1 MTGRSEE
8 DVVVALHDAKDDPH
22 RAVEI
27 LLEGE
32 GEQVLVDVDENL
44 NVNLKLFCLYDQLFK
59 YVDNKLWTI
68 HWSHLLLRFQGEWVE
83 QGKKKKRSNT
93 LKSDKETHSN
103 HQDADRIDERPD
115 RLHERPEH
123 DRFEAPSR

>member
-1 MTGRSEE
+1 MPLLQLSEMTGRSEE

-32 GEQVLVDVDENL
+32 GEQVLAYIDVDENL

-59 YVDNKLWTI
+59 YVDNKL
-68 HWSHLLLRFQGEWVE
+68 
-83 QGKKKKRSNT
+83 
-93 LKSDKETHSN
+93 
-103 HQDADRIDERPD
+103 
-115 RLHERPEH
+115 
-123 DRFEAPSR
+123 